1 MSPAGITILGLGP
14 GDASLLTRQAW
25 DWLNRLDEIYLRT
38 RQHPA
43 VAGLPVNLTINS
55 FDEFYTEGETFD
67 AVYARMVAAVLELG
81 KRPQGVTYAV
91 PGHPMVAE
99 ATSPEILR
107 QARQAGIQVQ
117 VIEGLSFLEPSC
129 TALGID
135 PYPRLALV
143 DALELADAHHPSF
156 PPNSPALV
164 AQIYSR
170 QVASEV
176 KLTLEA
182 VYPDEHPVQL
192 VHAAGTP
199 QERVE
204 SLHLFEIDRS
214 PYLGFLSSLY
224 VPPLSAGAAFEAFQ
238 EIVAHLR
245 APNGCPWDREQ
256 THASLRANL
265 LEETYEALQALDTGD
280 VHSLQEEL
288 GDLLLQ
294 IVLHSQIAYE
304 EGEFRMEDVIQ
315 GIYTKIVRRHPH
327 VFGDTRVDGVK
338 DVLQNWEKL
347 KAAERR
353 ANGVEKA
360 KGLLDGLPAI
370 LPSLSQAQEI
380 QDRAAR
386 VGFDWPTIGP
396 VWDKVMEEL
405 EEVRT
410 APDPAARAGELG
422 DLLFA
427 VVNLARWYHAD
438 AETILRLTNARF
450 RSRFSHIEKRA
461 GELGRNLSE
470 MTLAEMDSLWDEA
483 KQLEITPS
491 RLIDL
496 VGAHS
501 MRLPVL
507 RPHRGSK
514 RAVKCLSNSGA

>member
-1 MSPAGITILGLGP
+1 MSPEGITILGLGP

-25 DWLNRLDEIYLRT
+25 DWLNRVDEIYLRT
-38 RQHPA
+38 RQHPV
-43 VAGLPVNLTINS
+43 VAGLPANLKIQS
-55 FDEFYTEGETFD
+55 FDRLYEGGETFE
-67 AVYARMVAAVLELG
+67 AVYTQIVATVLELG

-91 PGHPMVAE
+91 PGHPLVAE

-135 PYPRLALV
+135 PYPRLTLV
-143 DALELADAHHPSF
+143 DAMELADAHHPSF
-156 PPNSPALV
+156 PPNCPALV

-170 QVASEV
+170 LVASEV

-204 SLHLFEIDRS
+204 SIHLYEIDRS

-224 VPPLSAGAAFEAFQ
+224 VPPLSEGTAFEAFQ

-256 THASLRANL
+256 THESLRANL
-265 LEETYEALQALDTGD
+265 LEETYESLQALDTGNM
-280 VHSLQEEL
+280 HSLKEEL

-327 VFGDTRVDGVK
+327 VFGDTHVDGVK
-338 DVLQNWEKL
+338 GVLQNWEKL
-347 KAAERR
+347 KAAERK
-353 ANGVEKA
+353 ANGDEKT
-360 KGLLDGLPAI
+360 KGLLDGVPMI
-370 LPSLSQAQEI
+370 LPSLSQSQEI

-386 VGFDWPTIGP
+386 VGFDWPTIDP

-410 APDPAARAGELG
+410 APDPAARADELG

-427 VVNLARWYHAD
+427 VVNLVRWYKAD
-438 AETILRLTNARF
+438 AETVLRLTNARF
-450 RSRFSHIEKRA
+450 RSRFSHIEKRSREM
-461 GELGRNLSE
+461 GKNLSE
-470 MTLAEMDSLWDEA
+470 MTLSEMDKLWEEA
-483 KQLEITPS
+483 KQIE
-491 RLIDL
+491 
-496 VGAHS
+496 G
-501 MRLPVL
+501 
-507 RPHRGSK
+507 
-514 RAVKCLSNSGA
+514 